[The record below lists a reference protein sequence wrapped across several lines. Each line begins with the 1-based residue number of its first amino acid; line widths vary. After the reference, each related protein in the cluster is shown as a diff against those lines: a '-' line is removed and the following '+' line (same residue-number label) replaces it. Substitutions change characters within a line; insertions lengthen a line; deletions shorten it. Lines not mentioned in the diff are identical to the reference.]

1 MWDFVSFAPLRVS
14 FAGGGTD
21 IPPYVENY
29 GGSVLNTTI
38 DRGVTVKY
46 KDDGKPLELSSR
58 DFLQSFTMISDH
70 QKHTSFVEE
79 IGEIFT
85 EYGIKTGRVLISS
98 DVPPGSGLGSS
109 SALLVSIL
117 NLISSVKGNGWDRS
131 QVARMAY
138 DLERNRLK
146 IVLGKQDPYAIS
158 FSGFK
163 FMEFPPGGSERT
175 TFAENWK
182 TVNQIED
189 RSLLLYTGKTRESS
203 EVLKDQVRKSS
214 VGDSETLRRMNE
226 LKNLAH
232 QMWTYL
238 VEGETEKFIDGVNRG
253 WNLKKGLG
261 RNVTN
266 ERVDRIINE
275 AFVNGAAAAKL
286 LGGGGE
292 GFILL
297 ISRDNSLV
305 DLQSK
310 MSKFSDFII
319 RISFS
324 GKCYVKNE

>member
-21 IPPYVENY
+21 IPPYVEKY

-38 DRGVTVKY
+38 DRGVMVKY

-58 DFLQSFTMISDH
+58 DFLQSFTMISGH
-70 QKHTSFVEE
+70 HEPSSFVEE
-79 IGEIFT
+79 IGEIFA
-85 EYGIKTGRVLISS
+85 ENGIRTGRVLISS

-109 SALLVSIL
+109 SALLVSLL
-117 NLISSVKGNGWDRS
+117 NLISEIKKNGWDRS
-131 QVARMAY
+131 EVARMAY

-163 FMEFPPGGSERT
+163 LMEFPPGKSEKT
-175 TFAENWK
+175 TFAETWESVRK
-182 TVNQIED
+182 IEE
-189 RSLLLYTGKTRESS
+189 RSLLLYTGRTRESS

-214 VGDSETLRRMNE
+214 TGDSETLARMDE
-226 LKNLAH
+226 LKKLAH
-232 QMWTYL
+232 EMWNYIR
-238 VEGETEKFIDGVNRG
+238 EGDTEKFIEGINRG
-253 WNLKKGLG
+253 WNIKKMLG

-266 ERVDRIINE
+266 ERVDGIINA
-275 AFVNGAAAAKL
+275 AFLNGAVGAKL

-297 ISRDNSLV
+297 ISGENRLV

-310 MSKFSDFII
+310 MSEFSDFII

-324 GKCYVKNE
+324 GRCYVKNE

>member
-1 MWDFVSFAPLRVS
+1 
-14 FAGGGTD
+14 
-21 IPPYVENY
+21 VEKY

-117 NLISSVKGNGWDRS
+117 NLISSVNGNGWDRS
-131 QVARMAY
+131 QVAKMAY

-175 TFAENWK
+175 IFAENSK

-214 VGDSETLRRMNE
+214 LGDSETLRRMDE

-232 QMWTYL
+232 QMWTDL
-238 VEGETEKFIDGVNRG
+238 VEGETDKFIDGVNRG

-266 ERVDRIINE
+266 ERVDRIMNE